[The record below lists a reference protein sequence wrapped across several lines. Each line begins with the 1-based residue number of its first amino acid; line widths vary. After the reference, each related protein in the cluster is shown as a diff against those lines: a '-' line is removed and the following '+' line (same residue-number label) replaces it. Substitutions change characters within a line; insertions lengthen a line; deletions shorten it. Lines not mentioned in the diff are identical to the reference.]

1 MALFDNGKAAEE
13 AANRARK
20 QAFRKRRL
28 DAKQRRQQQRFQ
40 KARVPH
46 TKAEAGE
53 STESSDTDSM
63 GTPKYGYLTEPFD
76 DPPAGCHEPADLY
89 SPIECFYRQRQ
100 LRAEERVGVGSVAP
114 GFGDDDSKLH
124 LLDIPSAKYDI
135 NLLPLLYKLVRESAS
150 ALQIRLGVREV
161 VKSIRMQ
168 QEKHKAGG
176 HIQETTAKVQSAC
189 AVCALVIFAEDV
201 KDEPSFVSL
210 DVLAALCHANKI
222 QTLMVPISNIRTH
235 IVTTRA
241 RAHTYTHT
249 HTYHTHTNSPTYTH
263 NTPPSHT
270 QHIIN
275 IPDIIQVQS
284 GKELSAAC
292 GHQRPVLCAAVFAG
306 KASHLTGQ
314 LRGVQRQI
322 RALSRQQ
329 RPRSGIVSA
338 NGLRSDCHDKSLGT

>member
-1 MALFDNGKAAEE
+1 MPSPSYSPAHLILPLFNLILVSGIANSAGLCVLTRSICNCDGAAAHATHYLSELEMQSPVHLFTLLRVRGGKGGELAALFDNGKAAEE

-20 QAFRKRRL
+20 QAFRKRRF

-40 KARVPH
+40 QARVPH

-89 SPIECFYRQRQ
+89 SPVECFYRQRQ
-100 LRAEERVGVGSVAP
+100 LRAEERSGVGSVAP
-114 GFGDDDSKLH
+114 GFGDADSKLH

-161 VKSIRMQ
+161 VKTIRMQ
-168 QEKHKAGG
+168 QEKPAGG
-176 HIQETTAKVQSAC
+176 HIQARPAKIQSAC

-201 KDEPSFVSL
+201 QDEPSFVSL
-210 DVLAALCHANKI
+210 DELAALCHANKI

-235 IVTTRA
+235 IVTTHARG
-241 RAHTYTHT
+241 RAHTHT
-249 HTYHTHTNSPTYTH
+249 HTHTHLPQAH
-263 NTPPSHT
+263 
-270 QHIIN
+270 
-275 IPDIIQVQS
+275 
-284 GKELSAAC
+284 
-292 GHQRPVLCAAVFAG
+292 
-306 KASHLTGQ
+306 
-314 LRGVQRQI
+314 
-322 RALSRQQ
+322 
-329 RPRSGIVSA
+329 
-338 NGLRSDCHDKSLGT
+338 